1 MQLMKNW
8 RSNLTDKYHGLQHFQ
23 LFMLEWYE
31 VSVDD
36 KPLRKLEEQTYQFME
51 HTFPIDFSSKIYI
64 FKINL

>member
-1 MQLMKNW
+1 MQLMKNL

-23 LFMLEWYE
+23 LIFLEWYD

-36 KPLRKLEEQTYQFME
+36 KPLRQLGKQTYQFME